1 MMKRLL
7 ICLMVALFVRAAAA
21 AETDDR
27 VIRGLVRDRD
37 SRQRLENVHV
47 TLERGTI
54 GTVSNADG
62 RFVLKIPASEQ
73 SGGLRLSHIGYL
85 DTVLSADELAA
96 AVQQRELILE
106 LVPTSRVVDV
116 VTVIGGDPRA
126 IVEEALRRVADNYA
140 AHEHLFS
147 AFYRETVQKRS
158 RYIGVSE
165 AVADV
170 YKTGYDRRDVLRDR
184 VQIRKGRRLISQS
197 RRDTLAVKVAGGPA
211 LPLLLDVVKNGDA
224 LFDESDLDDYV
235 FSLELPVSAGDRLQ
249 YVVAFRPRIVRPYP
263 LFEGRLFIDQ
273 QTLTI
278 TRAEFSLDVSD
289 RDKATRVVLQ
299 RRPFGVKFRPQE
311 VSFVV
316 TYRLHEGRAYLNY
329 MRNTIRF
336 RCNWTRRLFASNYT
350 SCSEMVM
357 VERRRPD
364 EQGIARKDAFAR
376 FGIFYDMVD
385 NYWDEDYWRDY
396 NIIEPTESLEQAV
409 HRLKRQ

>member
-1 MMKRLL
+1 MKRAF
-7 ICLMVALFVRAAAA
+7 ICLVGCLCAWAAAA
-21 AETDDR
+21 AEAGDL
-27 VIRGLVRDRD
+27 VIRGVVRDRD
-37 SRQRLENVHV
+37 SRQRLENVHI
-47 TLERGTI
+47 TLEPGTI

-62 RFVLKIPASEQ
+62 RFVLKIPADGSA
-73 SGGLRLSHIGYL
+73 GGVRLSHIGYL
-85 DTVLSADELAA
+85 DTLLSPEEVAA
-96 AVQQRELILE
+96 AARQPECNLYLQ
-106 LVPTSRVVDV
+106 PTSRIVDV

-126 IVEEALRRVADNYA
+126 IVEEALRRVTKNYA
-140 AHEHLFS
+140 VHDHLFS

-184 VQIRKGRRLISQS
+184 VQIRKGRRLLRQS
-197 RRDTLAVKVAGGPA
+197 RRDTLAVKVAGGPV

-224 LFDESDLDDYV
+224 LFDERDIDDYA
-235 FSLELPVSAGDRLQ
+235 FAMELPVSAGDRVQ
-249 YVVAFRPRIVRPYP
+249 YVVSFRPRVVRTYA

-278 TRAEFSLDVSD
+278 TRAEYSLDVSD

-299 RRPFGVKFRPQE
+299 RRPYGLKFRPQE

-316 TYRLHEGRAYLNY
+316 TYRQQEGRAYLNY

-336 RCNWTRRLFASNYT
+336 RCNWARRLFASNYT
-350 SCSEMVM
+350 SCAEMVM
-357 VERRRPD
+357 VERS
-364 EQGIARKDAFAR
+364 EGEASAIARRDAFAER
-376 FGIFYDMVD
+376 GIFSDLVD
-385 NYWDEDYWRDY
+385 DYWDEDYWRDY